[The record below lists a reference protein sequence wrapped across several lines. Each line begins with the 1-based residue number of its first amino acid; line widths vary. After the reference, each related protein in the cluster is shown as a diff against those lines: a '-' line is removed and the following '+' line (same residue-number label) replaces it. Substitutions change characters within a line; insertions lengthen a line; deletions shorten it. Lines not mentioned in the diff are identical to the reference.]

1 MKEMKEMKEMS
12 GSMGSKGDRSP
23 VDGYR
28 ERWRRGKCV
37 NDIIT
42 DLQGTFDL

>member
-1 MKEMKEMKEMS
+1 MS

-28 ERWRRGKCV
+28 ERWRRGGGGENVLMTSSLTYKGP
-37 NDIIT
+37 
-42 DLQGTFDL
+42 LTFNKAF